1 MPAAQTYEPIATA
14 TLGSATNSFSF
25 SSIAQTYTDLI
36 LVCTGTNSAG
46 FDGIDIRVGNGS
58 VDTASN
64 YGIVALNGNGTNAQS
79 FKDLNNTSMTNMG
92 ITGSSRR
99 QVSIWHFMNYANTST
114 FKAVVGRSNVTDFRV
129 AAVGGVWRSTSA
141 INVIQLRSDNASYNF
156 TVGSTF
162 TLYGIKEA

>member
-1 MPAAQTYEPIATA
+1 MAAAQTYEPIQTN
-14 TLGSATNSFSF
+14 TLSSATNSVSL
-25 SSIAQTYTDLI
+25 SSIPQTYTDLV

-64 YGIVALNGNGTNAQS
+64 YGIVAVNGNGTNAQS
-79 FKDLNNTSMTNMG
+79 FADYSNTSMTNMG
-92 ITGSSRR
+92 ITGSSTR
-99 QVSIWHFMNYANTST
+99 QTSIYHFMNYANTST
-114 FKAVVGRSNVTDFRV
+114 FKAVVGRSNITDFRV
-129 AAVGGVWRSTSA
+129 AGLGGIWRSTSA

-162 TLYGIKEA
+162 TLWGIKAA